1 MIKTVIFDIGGV
13 LIGYNWQE
21 HLLREFNND
30 NALVDRIKENVFGHG
45 NWDEV
50 DRGVLSEAEL
60 FERFEKHAPDLK
72 KEIHQFWETLG
83 GALWQYDFT
92 KDWIKDL
99 KNRGY
104 RVLYLSNWSEHVR
117 KCCEEQM
124 DFLPMMDGGV
134 FSYEAH
140 LIKPDH
146 AIYKAIIDKYEL
158 DPAECV
164 FLDDR
169 LDNCEAAR
177 ECGMNAVQV
186 TDHETAVEGLEKLLK

>member
-30 NALVDRIKENVFGHG
+30 NALVDRLKENVFGHG

-50 DRGVLSEAEL
+50 DRGVLTEAEL

-117 KCCEEQM
+117 ECCEEQM

-158 DPAECV
+158 DPTECV